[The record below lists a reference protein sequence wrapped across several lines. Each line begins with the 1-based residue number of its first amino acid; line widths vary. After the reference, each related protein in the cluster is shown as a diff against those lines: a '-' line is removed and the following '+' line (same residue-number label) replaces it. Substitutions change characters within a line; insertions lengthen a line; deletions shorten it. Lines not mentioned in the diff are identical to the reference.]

1 MVYRLGLDRLFV
13 SAQPD
18 EVRSILVRLAR
29 DLDTDLTAART
40 ETFCAELMVLGPP
53 PVVQQV

>member
-40 ETFCAELMVLGPP
+40 DSAPS
-53 PVVQQV
+53 